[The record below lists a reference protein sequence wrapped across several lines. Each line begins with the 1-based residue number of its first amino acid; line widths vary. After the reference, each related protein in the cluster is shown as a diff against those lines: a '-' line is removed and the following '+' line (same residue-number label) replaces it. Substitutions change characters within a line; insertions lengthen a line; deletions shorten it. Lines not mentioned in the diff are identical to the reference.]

1 MNILNSEETYYSLL
15 GVEQNASS
23 DEIKRAYRKLS
34 LELHPDRNIGDPEKS
49 EKYKK
54 ITSAYNILS
63 NSTERANYDSTLSFS
78 NITSPESMFMNM
90 LFNPIDINNI
100 LNELKNNKFSR
111 EKFNQFHQF
120 HFGPEIVSG
129 MPFNNFPNG
138 INNFEFDSKPKV
150 ISKTVNISLLDSY
163 KGSKIPITI
172 ERWIYQNNQQIT
184 QEETLYIDIPKGID
198 NNEII
203 TIKDKGNRLSSQNRG
218 DVEVKINIQ
227 NDTKFERNGIDLIYK
242 KTLTLKESLCG
253 FKFDLEYLDGREF
266 QINNQ
271 IGNIIPPDFR
281 KIIPK
286 FGMMRDDQVG
296 DLIII
301 FDVKYPKKLTSEQL
315 EKLESIL

>member
-1 MNILNSEETYYSLL
+1 MNILNSQETYYSLL
-15 GVEQNASS
+15 GVEQNASQ

-34 LELHPDRNIGDPEKS
+34 LELHPDRNIGDTEKS

-78 NITSPESMFMNM
+78 NFGSPESMFMNM

-100 LNELKNNKFSR
+100 LNELKTNKFSR
-111 EKFNQFHQF
+111 DKFNQFHQF
-120 HFGPEIVSG
+120 HFGPEILSG

-150 ISKTVNISLLDSY
+150 ISKTVNISFLDSY
-163 KGSKIPITI
+163 KGCKMPITL

-218 DVEVKINIQ
+218 DVEVKINIL

-253 FKFDLEYLDGREF
+253 FKFDLEYLDRREF

-301 FDVKYPKKLTSEQL
+301 FDIKYPKKLTSEQL